1 MSHSLIKWKK
11 INEQNYKLQ
20 NCHLK
25 KLNEKFWMASSLE
38 LIMCYPCLIV
48 IPPYTFGFTWTLPR
62 RRKPTK
68 LFKAALFCYY
78 LARNNIFIVLH
89 IHLGGQL
96 LPVTPGDPLS
106 SSVSPTSFLMA
117 VNCFLFSIGACCI
130 EGRQVKQR
138 CLSHITKEMKV
149 RIRVYEWL
157 TYCEFYFKFVG
168 LCAVNQIIQ

>member
-1 MSHSLIKWKK
+1 M
-11 INEQNYKLQ
+11 
-20 NCHLK
+20 
-25 KLNEKFWMASSLE
+25 
-38 LIMCYPCLIV
+38 
-48 IPPYTFGFTWTLPR
+48 
-62 RRKPTK
+62 TK
-68 LFKAALFCYY
+68 LPFEKTKWEILSGLLPWVNNVLSMPNRNTPLHFWVY
-78 LARNNIFIVLH
+78 LNITAQAETNKIIQRSIVLILLSKKNNICIVLH

-130 EGRQVKQR
+130 EGKQVKQK

-157 TYCEFYFKFVG
+157 TYCEFYFKFVS